1 MTVAFV
7 LRLLG
12 GKCLLCLC
20 LRIQLTQ
27 VWSPEGRS
35 LSDFQPHPYAL
46 SFYIVRWSRGLTETT
61 HVKNGVRV
69 RPKRGQQ
76 RVSVSF
82 PIRLSVNFH
91 ELRSLPEP
99 GDSLCYTVWPASP
112 SGPAV
117 FLFFCFLF
125 SYIPDLP
132 ALRTMCGPRPAFAMG
147 AGNLNS
153 CSRAYTVGTHSYPL
167 SHLPLYALNWEL

>member
-7 LRLLG
+7 LRLSG
-12 GKCLLCLC
+12 GKCLLCLY
-20 LRIQLTQ
+20 LRTTQ

-35 LSDFQPHPYAL
+35 LSDFQPHPCAL
-46 SFYIVRWSRGLTETT
+46 SLYIVRWSQGLTETT

-82 PIRLSVNFH
+82 PVRLSVNFH
-91 ELRSLPEP
+91 EMRSLPEP
-99 GDSLCYTVWPASP
+99 GDSLGSLFGQQAPV
-112 SGPAV
+112 V
-117 FLFFCFLF
+117 RLFFCYYFFLF

-132 ALRTMCGPRPAFAMG
+132 ALRTVCGPRPAFAMG

-153 CSRAYTVGTHSYPL
+153 CSHAYTVGTHSYPL
-167 SHLPLYALNWEL
+167 SHLPLHALNWEL